1 MTSALDAERGYVE
14 VGSADELREMFGVP
28 KQRAIT
34 KERTRLLDVDREW
47 LAAASFCLIATSDAD
62 GNLDVSPKGD
72 PAGFVHVLDDHTL
85 AIPDRPG
92 NNRVDGFTNILANP
106 HVGLL
111 FLIPGRPD
119 SLRVNGRAR
128 LVREAPFFDGMVVK
142 GHRPRLAIVVEVE
155 QIFFHCPKAFLRS
168 SLWRP
173 ETWNPTAVESHARLV
188 KRVQETEE
196 TVEELEEYYG
206 PSYEK
211 GMYEIR

>member
-1 MTSALDAERGYVE
+1 MTSTVDGDVVAITSV
-14 VGSADELREMFGVP
+14 DELRELYGTP
-28 KQRAIT
+28 KSRAVT

-47 LAAASFCLIATSDAD
+47 LAVAPFCLVATSDAE

-72 PAGFVHVLDDHTL
+72 PGGFVHVLDDHTI

-111 FLIPGRPD
+111 FVIPGRPD

-128 LVREAPFFDGMVVK
+128 LVREAPFFDDMIVK
-142 GHRPRLAIVVEVE
+142 GHRPKLAILVEVE
-155 QIFFHCPKAFLRS
+155 QVFFHCGKAFMRS

-173 ETWNPTAVESHARLV
+173 EAWNPTAVDSHPKLI
-188 KRVQETEE
+188 KRVQEVEE
-196 TVEELEEYYG
+196 TLEELEAYYG
-206 PSYEK
+206 PSYEQNMYK
-211 GMYEIR
+211 G